1 MQSFFLS
8 VIRFDALNESLTPP
22 SSNTILSFCSLIHSS
37 HRNQMNRQ
45 ASLLCNLLTSAGSIQ
60 SSKLTYDL
68 QTYLLLEASSS
79 ILSSFAAQSQHDVGV
94 RLSTRLILPY
104 ATPDNV
110 RVTATLAETLG
121 RHAPRSDAE
130 TRDLLTLCEDLI
142 VRGSVR
148 VADACDSLCF
158 CRYQHHV
165 DAGKTGGAAH
175 WLLTGVEIW
184 ARVRSTLDEATGKT
198 PSPLEV
204 ELAGACGRRFVSVC
218 MATARSLLTDL
229 STPSSGP
236 ALVHYCKKVVVGK
249 EMLEAIMEGDLAPL
263 IRREQSV
270 ALLQH
275 MCDVMDAIKDED
287 RSALAESIVDCLD
300 EKVDKEVSGSVDILA
315 PPSMHAN
322 LLNLALNHIL
332 KKDDTKIS
340 ADTTSGD
347 AQEDSSSKSFAV
359 PSSSFDVRGVQ
370 ALMARF
376 AELTYNA
383 SFSPLTMRTANLS
396 GKKATTSSSTKLPF
410 DEEEMRLALSNSLE
424 RAFVSENAK
433 RKEASKLQSLPAGVT
448 RQVDLMLGPSM

>member
-1 MQSFFLS
+1 
-8 VIRFDALNESLTPP
+8 
-22 SSNTILSFCSLIHSS
+22 
-37 HRNQMNRQ
+37 MNGQ
-45 ASLLCNLLTSAGSIQ
+45 ASLLCNLLTCAGSIQ

-68 QTYLLLEASSS
+68 QTFLLLEASSS

-165 DAGKTGGAAH
+165 AAGKTGGAAH

-184 ARVRSTLDEATGKT
+184 ARVRSTLDEATGNT

-204 ELAGACGRRFVSVC
+204 ELAGACGRRFVTVC
-218 MATARSLLTDL
+218 METARSLLSEL
-229 STPSSGP
+229 STPSSGE
-236 ALVHYCKKVVVGK
+236 AFVHYCTKGGK

-275 MCDVMDAIKDED
+275 MCDIMDAIKDED

-340 ADTTSGD
+340 ADKTFGD

-410 DEEEMRLALSNSLE
+410 DEEEMRLALCNALE

-433 RKEASKLQSLPAGVT
+433 RKEASKLQSLLAGVT